1 MNLDVFLQD
10 ERVRMVCK
18 MYPTKTMIGT
28 TQQKQPDEIDD
39 LGSIHGSSLS
49 VTVYAYTDRDRNS
62 VRNETPKSPKY

>member
-39 LGSIHGSSLS
+39 LGGIHDSSLS
-49 VTVYAYTDRDRNS
+49 VVCIYIYIHIHIHIQIEK
-62 VRNETPKSPKY
+62 ETA